1 MKLLFTKQNRQPLR
15 ELLEQVPE
23 SVIEVK
29 AAVAYV
35 NGIPHFL
42 KDCFDKARRLT
53 LWGRYDGDAPVSSV
67 TMEWFLNRK
76 PEKYSLRLVD
86 FFHPK
91 VIRWYGFGTYIGS
104 ANLTEAAWSK
114 NFEAGVFLPESETT
128 PDMDE
133 EIEQFFELI
142 DSNCYHL
149 TREIY
154 EETVKQ
160 EKSRREKLKDFDSRF
175 QETRL
180 LPKSP
185 PLTQWV
191 DKRSRNERRKA
202 DFLKEWNDTLQL
214 IRSLSER
221 INEPENRPAWL
232 KNDVSKGAQV
242 DQFLHAYY
250 YIKVTED
257 RGVAKEYLRF
267 HSRNNADPEG
277 ELQRTIEWW
286 HKLPAS
292 EVEGEI
298 NMLNNWSPKLREALA
313 IDNLPKLTL
322 SEFTEAC
329 ARIHSVR
336 DHSRRVSNAELNIP
350 EGQNNSSEERIRLFA
365 EFVWKQRSGS
375 GKTILQNWYY
385 VLYGGESARIPERI
399 FESVT
404 SEEWKISHCGLST
417 IGEVVGWAV
426 PDLYP
431 PCNQRT
437 RKALV
442 ALGYVVKVNG

>member
-191 DKRSRNERRKA
+191 DKRSRNPSNSLNKY
-202 DFLKEWNDTLQL
+202 LNNDVASPSNQ
-214 IRSLSER
+214 IRSNSL
-221 INEPENRPAWL
+221 EPFD
-232 KNDVSKGAQV
+232 K
-242 DQFLHAYY
+242 
-250 YIKVTED
+250 IKSNILNSTSAGD
-257 RGVAKEYLRF
+257 LNNIQKYNGQITRDKLNKILYLRAN
-267 HSRNNADPEG
+267 HR
-277 ELQRTIEWW
+277 
-286 HKLPAS
+286 
-292 EVEGEI
+292 
-298 NMLNNWSPKLREALA
+298 
-313 IDNLPKLTL
+313 
-322 SEFTEAC
+322 
-329 ARIHSVR
+329 
-336 DHSRRVSNAELNIP
+336 
-350 EGQNNSSEERIRLFA
+350 NSSSDF
-365 EFVWKQRSGS
+365 
-375 GKTILQNWYY
+375 
-385 VLYGGESARIPERI
+385 
-399 FESVT
+399 
-404 SEEWKISHCGLST
+404 
-417 IGEVVGWAV
+417 
-426 PDLYP
+426 
-431 PCNQRT
+431 
-437 RKALV
+437 
-442 ALGYVVKVNG
+442 